1 MKLEEQAAA
10 HGIKFSAVLGYRHPA
25 FPVTALWFA
34 TDAARWT
41 LPEDRQMTPTALRR
55 DRHTFA
61 GSRVSDAM
69 TTGLISCPP
78 ETPLRVV
85 ARIMARERVHAVYVF
100 DYGAEDDETVELWG
114 IVSDID
120 LVAAA
125 RGDLDDQTARDSSVT
140 PLLKISSD
148 EPLDRAAQLLA
159 EHGVTH
165 LAVLDPTSKRPCGVL
180 STLDVARV
188 IANECAA

>member
-1 MKLEEQAAA
+1 MTQ
-10 HGIKFSAVLGYRHPA
+10 
-25 FPVTALWFA
+25 TA
-34 TDAARWT
+34 TR
-41 LPEDRQMTPTALRR
+41 
-55 DRHTFA
+55 TFA
-61 GSRVSDAM
+61 GSRVADAM
-69 TTGLISCPP
+69 TSGLISCPP
-78 ETPLRVV
+78 ETPLRIV

-114 IVSDID
+114 IVSDVD

-125 RGDLDDQTARDSSVT
+125 RGDLDELTAHDSSVT
-140 PLLKISSD
+140 PLLTIASD

-165 LAVLDPTSKRPCGVL
+165 LAVLDPVTCRPCGVL

-188 IANECAA
+188 IAEEGAAWTA